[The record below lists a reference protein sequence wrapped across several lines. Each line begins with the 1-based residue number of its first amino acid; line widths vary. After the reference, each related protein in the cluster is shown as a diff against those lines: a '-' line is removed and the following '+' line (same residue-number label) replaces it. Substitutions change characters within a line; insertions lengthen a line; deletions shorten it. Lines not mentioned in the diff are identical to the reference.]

1 MLNNYRT
8 INSIISEKLVKYDR
22 NGKDYLLLKLDNG
35 EVIFVFENKD
45 LPKDK
50 WTNLTEGKR
59 HEFTVKEGNNG
70 SILLVDFVVEGEEVL
85 I

>member
-8 INSIISEKLVKYDR
+8 INSILSEKLIKYDR

-35 EVIFVFENKD
+35 ETIFVFENKE

-50 WTNLTEGKR
+50 
-59 HEFTVKEGNNG
+59 
-70 SILLVDFVVEGEEVL
+70 
-85 I
+85 